1 MSTAPERRLTAEE
14 YLCIDREAEVR
25 CDFYA
30 GEMFAM
36 AGGSKNQNQIIQN
49 LAFALR
55 EHFRRSGRN
64 CRTYVMDMRVQLNRR
79 NFYVYPDVVV
89 VCGKPEFLDD
99 REDTLLN
106 PIVIV
111 EVLSDS
117 TEAYDR
123 GLKFEKYRKVESV
136 QEYVLISQKKPLV
149 ERFVRSTDGSWNFTD
164 PESLSDD
171 LVLSSLDFKISLQE
185 IYLDVD
191 FPPVEAPDESGS
203 WPLRT

>member
-1 MSTAPERRLTAEE
+1 MSAVPEGRLTAEE
-14 YLCIDREAEVR
+14 NLRIDREAEVR

-36 AGGSKNQNQIIQN
+36 AGGSKDQNQIIQN

-55 EHFRRSGRN
+55 EHFRRTGRN
-64 CRTYVMDMRVQLNRR
+64 CRTYVMDMRVQLDQR

-89 VCGKPEFLDD
+89 VCGKTEFLDD
-99 REDTLLN
+99 HDDTLLN

-111 EVLSDS
+111 EVLFDS

-123 GLKFEKYRKVESV
+123 GLKFEKYRKVDSV

-149 ERFVRSTDGSWNFTD
+149 ERYARSTDGSWNFID
-164 PESLSDD
+164 PESLSDE
-171 LVLSSLDFKISLQE
+171 LVLASLDFKISLQE

-191 FPPVEAPDESGS
+191 FPPQELPNESGPR
-203 WPLRT
+203 PLRR